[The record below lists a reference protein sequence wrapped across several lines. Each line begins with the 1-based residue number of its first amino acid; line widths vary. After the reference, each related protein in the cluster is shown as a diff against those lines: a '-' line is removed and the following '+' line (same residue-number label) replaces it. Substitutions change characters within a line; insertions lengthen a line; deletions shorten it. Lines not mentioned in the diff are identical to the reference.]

1 MKKIIL
7 ISAVLL
13 ILVSIEPVVNNVFA
27 QDTVKGYVASFNEL
41 VAGREGRVS
50 NDDAAKLLENGNP
63 IVFVA
68 GNKVYFPIKANG
80 SNAADQLVQM
90 ADVAN
95 IGIIGTTKSVA
106 GVSFIVVQKARPMR

>member
-7 ISAVLL
+7 LAATLL

-50 NDDAAKLLENGNP
+50 NDDAAKLLENGHP

-68 GNKVYFPIKANG
+68 GNKVYFPIEANG
-80 SNAADQLVQM
+80 SSAATKIAGM
-90 ADVAN
+90 AEVSN
-95 IGIIGTTKSVA
+95 IGVMGSTKSVA
-106 GVSFIVVQKARPMR
+106 GVSFIVVKKARPMR